1 MFADIGTGRR
11 CQEGQH
17 EKRTFG
23 RLRRVTRWRSTLLIG
38 LGCLLSASEAGAVD
52 YHLCISPDSAP
63 LANGCGLLCDNTL
76 LGLSTEGSEVEA
88 AVPLLPALPGGA
100 RPWVSLCIQGPGEI
114 HNTIE
119 VHNEN
124 GQAGTP
130 LFLTISDVTLCPT
143 PLLGIP
149 QPVVRWVG
157 ASSASDGLPPDRIR
171 VDADLSPS
179 GPCEAR
185 GPGIEAHGGGVLE
198 VSDTVLRGAV
208 GVAIGGASDS
218 PPTTLLVTNT
228 HLLETEGPA
237 IQNWSDVSLKH
248 SEIVGGY
255 LAADAEGPAI
265 IGVYGDTSTVT
276 LSTSVLF
283 GNVIAP
289 RPVDGATP
297 PPSLPASPALL
308 YGQVARVDRA
318 LIAANVLAEGAAL
331 LRVGIP
337 DESRV
342 LLDDDTVH
350 LPNGPWMSNSVV
362 SRNLRVSSEE
372 QSWPL
377 NAESLEYWP
386 RNNWAGEE
394 TPSCANLDSN
404 NPYFQRQTP
413 MESFIEGSGALLEF
427 ATSAGVG
434 AQPGL
439 TLQRNFFVGNRLGNS
454 PLIQVDGAVNALS
467 VQLLHNTVADNGPAS
482 LLALDNAR
490 EDAQLIAIKNLYA
503 ASPTETEP
511 THLIRTDNR
520 VRTLVSSM
528 NAGPTGSL
536 WSIQDM
542 EASALVDGPHP
553 TYADPTFVPA
563 CDLQEL
569 EDCERYQRVCPFA
582 EPTDCTDEVWPD
594 LPCALDEA
602 AEWVPTESLLAQLGG
617 PWPWQ
622 TDAYLNSTA
631 ATAAP
636 GATGGAC
643 APTRVSFD
651 ILQFGDTTW
660 GDGDGYPDALDCDN
674 TDPERSPRVPSQD
687 GYSSWFCTGAD
698 GQCYTCPDGSA
709 PPADAEV
716 EVAGNSPE
724 PQAEAGEDEGAPFS
738 SSSYLV
744 DSGCASGGCGVSY
757 GCTESDTNATAML
770 VLVLV
775 PVGWRR
781 RRIHR

>member
-1 MFADIGTGRR
+1 MLANIRKTRR
-11 CQEGQH
+11 CRNNRHG
-17 EKRTFG
+17 RTG
-23 RLRRVTRWRSTLLIG
+23 SESWCRISNWLLSILIG
-38 LGCLLSASEAGAVD
+38 LGVLVSSSESGAVD
-52 YHLCISPDSAP
+52 YHLCISPDSTP
-63 LANGCGLLCDNTL
+63 LTSGCDLLCDNTI

-88 AVPLLPALPGGA
+88 AVPLLPPLPGGT
-100 RPWVSLCIQGPGEI
+100 RPWVSLCIQGPGNI
-114 HNTIE
+114 NNTIE
-119 VHNEN
+119 VHNED
-124 GQAGTP
+124 GQAGRP
-130 LFLTISDVTLCPT
+130 LFLTVSDVTLCPT

-157 ASSASDGLPPDRIR
+157 ASSASGGLPPDRIR
-171 VDADLSPS
+171 VNADLSAS
-179 GPCEAR
+179 GPCDAR

-198 VSDTVLRGAV
+198 VSDTVLRGTV
-208 GVAIGGASDS
+208 GVAIGGAPDR
-218 PPTTLLVTNT
+218 PPTSLLVTNS
-228 HLLETEGPA
+228 HLLATEGPA

-248 SEIVGGY
+248 SEVVGGY

-265 IGVYGDTSTVT
+265 IGVYGDKSTLT
-276 LSTSVLF
+276 ISTSVLF
-283 GNVIAP
+283 GNVVAP
-289 RPVDGATP
+289 RSMDGTAP
-297 PPSLPASPALL
+297 PPGLPAGAALL
-308 YGQVARVDRA
+308 YGQVGGVDRA
-318 LIAANVLAEGAAL
+318 LIAANVLADGAAL
-331 LRVGIP
+331 LRVGVP
-337 DESRV
+337 DEPRV

-350 LPNGPWMSNSVV
+350 LPGGPWMSNSVV
-362 SRNLRVSSEE
+362 ARNLRVPSEE
-372 QSWPL
+372 DPWPL
-377 NAESLEYWP
+377 SPESLVDWP
-386 RNNWAGEE
+386 QNSWAGEDN
-394 TPSCANLDSN
+394 PGCANLDPN

-413 MESFIEGSGALLEF
+413 LESLNEGSGALLEF

-434 AQPGL
+434 EQPGL
-439 TLQRNFFVGNRLGNS
+439 TLQRNFFVSNRLGNS
-454 PLIQVDGAVNALS
+454 PLIRVDGAVNALS

-482 LLALDNAR
+482 FVALDNAR
-490 EDAQLIAIKNLYA
+490 EDAQLMAIKNLYA
-503 ASPTETEP
+503 ASSTEPGP
-511 THLIRTDNR
+511 THLVRTDSR
-520 VRTLVSSM
+520 IRTLVSSM
-528 NAGPTGSL
+528 NAGPKGSL
-536 WSIQDM
+536 WSIKDM

-553 TYADPTFVPA
+553 TYEEPTFVPA

-582 EPTDCTDEVWPD
+582 EPTDCTDEMWTD

-636 GATGGAC
+636 GATGGVC
-643 APTRVSFD
+643 APTRASFD
-651 ILQFGDTTW
+651 ILQFGDTIW

-687 GYSSWFCTGAD
+687 GYSTWFCTGTD

-709 PPADAEV
+709 PPADSEV
-716 EVAGNSPE
+716 EVAGDRPE
-724 PQAEAGEDEGAPFS
+724 QQAEAGEDAGTPFS

-770 VLVLV
+770 AVVLV

-781 RRIHR
+781 RHIHR